1 MWERGVCGLSTRMA
15 DTPRRSAYHHGD
27 LREAL
32 LDAAGAILREA
43 GPEALTLREAARRVG
58 VTHRALYRHFRSK
71 EELLAVMAAK
81 GYAELLAQARAELA
95 AEARRPEDRLLTI
108 ARVYLRYAVADP
120 ARYALMSGARLNAD
134 GRFPELEAQVIEG
147 INLLNAELEATAPG
161 VTGTAIRDAGL
172 TLWAAM
178 HGVADQLNQGR
189 IRVKPERLDGYS
201 RVLLAP
207 VVRGLAETL
216 RGA

>member
-1 MWERGVCGLSTRMA
+1 MA
-15 DTPRRSAYHHGD
+15 EPLRRSAYHHGD

-32 LDAAGAILREA
+32 LDAAGAILREE
-43 GPEALTLREAARRVG
+43 GPAALTLREAARRVG

-71 EELLAVMAAK
+71 EELLAVMAAQ
-81 GYAELLAQARAELA
+81 GYAALLAEARAELA
-95 AEARRPEDRLLTI
+95 LEDRRPEDRLLTI

-120 ARYALMSGARLNAD
+120 ARYALMSGARLNTD
-134 GRFPELEAQVIEG
+134 GRFPELEAQVHAG
-147 INLLNAELEATAPG
+147 INLLNSELEATAPG